1 MYKVTL
7 DIPKRKVSIECNTL
21 EAVRNVG
28 TAELE
33 KMSVV
38 DHYDGVDYKY
48 KYASMLKSGPE
59 FLKMESHEVAVG
71 PQIIWKDVEEFVTHA
86 LRQHA
91 KKLAK
96 SNLLP
101 LSRDVRYLI
110 VGQDRRVREASLRA
124 INTALDEMGVLKS
137 LN

>member
-7 DIPKRKVSIECNTL
+7 DIPKRRISIECNTL
-21 EAVRNVG
+21 ESVRQVG
-28 TAELE
+28 TAEIE

-59 FLKMESHEVAVG
+59 FLKTEAVELAVG

-110 VGQDRRVREASLRA
+110 VGQDRRVRDGSLR
-124 INTALDEMGVLKS
+124 TVSMALDDMGVLKS